1 MSKKLIV
8 RIANGLGNQL
18 FLYASAYAL
27 AKQLDRE
34 LLIDEES
41 GFLNEERKIKYELDN
56 FNITSKLS
64 SNKYKFNNE
73 MKNIKRFFLKKIDKF
88 SERKNFLIEERNSK
102 KETEFSNKYLTQSF
116 NDVVFLEGY
125 FQSEKYFTNHK
136 KKIIQEFSFKDKIKE
151 KNLELQKSI
160 LNSNSIMVHIRQ
172 HAFTETQKKQIN
184 KKNLLKSDQY
194 TSENI
199 SHNLKAIKY
208 FKSKI
213 DNAKFFIFSNDF
225 KNLKNIFIGDE
236 YYFVDQNIKLEPIHD
251 FYLMTL
257 CRHFIV
263 SPSTF
268 SWWAAWLSRNENKIC
283 IRPPE
288 NMKMSSNRD
297 INPDDW
303 INIYDLN

>member
-1 MSKKLIV
+1 MSKKLVV

-18 FLYASAYAL
+18 FLYASSYAL

-34 LLIDEES
+34 LLIDEKS
-41 GFLNEERKIKYELDN
+41 GFLNEKRKIKYELSN

-64 SNKYKFNNE
+64 ANEYKFDNQI
-73 MKNIKRFFLKKIDKF
+73 KNIKRFLLKKIDKF
-88 SERKNFLIEERNSK
+88 SERKNFLIEKSNSK
-102 KETEFSNKYLTQSF
+102 KETEFSNKYLKQRYK
-116 NDVVFLEGY
+116 DIAFLEGY
-125 FQSEKYFTNHK
+125 FQSEKYFINYK
-136 KKIIQEFSFKDKIKE
+136 NNIIQEFTFKTEIKK
-151 KNLELQKSI
+151 KNLELQKMILNTNSI
-160 LNSNSIMVHIRQ
+160 LVHIRQ

-184 KKNLLKSDQY
+184 EKNLLKSDQH
-194 TSENI
+194 TRENI
-199 SHNLKAIKY
+199 VHNLKAIKY
-208 FKSKI
+208 FKTKI
-213 DNAKFFIFSNDF
+213 DNAKFFVFSNDF

-283 IRPPE
+283 ISPPE
-288 NMKMSSNRD
+288 NMGMSLNRD
-297 INPDDW
+297 IIPDDW
-303 INIYDLN
+303 INI

>member
-102 KETEFSNKYLTQSF
+102 KETEFSNKYLKQRYK
-116 NDVVFLEGY
+116 DIAFLEGY
-125 FQSEKYFTNHK
+125 FQSEKYFINYK
-136 KKIIQEFSFKDKIKE
+136 NNIMQEFTFKTEIK
-151 KNLELQKSI
+151 KNNLELQKMILNTNSI
-160 LNSNSIMVHIRQ
+160 LVHIRQ

-184 KKNLLKSDQY
+184 EKNLLKSDQH
-194 TSENI
+194 TRENI
-199 SHNLKAIKY
+199 VHNLKAIKY
-208 FKSKI
+208 FKTKI

-236 YYFVDQNIKLEPIHD
+236 YYFVDQNIKLEPIYD

-257 CRHFIV
+257 CKHFIV

-268 SWWAAWLSRNENKIC
+268 SWWAAWLSKNENKIC
-283 IRPPE
+283 ISPPE
-288 NMKMSSNRD
+288 NMGMSSNRD
-297 INPDDW
+297 VIPGNW
-303 INIYDLN
+303 INI